1 MPGSFRI
8 GTIAG
13 IDISVHVSW
22 LIIAVLLTWSLAVGW
37 FPSLYPGWAV
47 ATYWVVSALATVLL
61 FASVLLHE
69 LAHSLVARRRGLPV
83 KNITLFIF
91 GGVSAIEQEPQ
102 RPGVEFQM
110 TVVGPLTSILIGV
123 LCYLLLLV
131 LGGGTSL
138 LAAILGYLAV
148 ANILLGIFNL
158 VPAFPLDGGRV
169 LRSIIWKLSG
179 SLRTATRVA
188 TVTGQVIAYLLIAT
202 GFWLLLGGDLLDGI
216 WLGLIGWFLLS
227 GAQTANTQVVL
238 ESLFKGVT
246 VGEVMNHSPNTVPAN
261 ISLQKLV
268 DEFLLPY
275 GWRSAFVVQVEQLA
289 GLITLS
295 DIRHIPHDEWAQ
307 TLVGMTMTPLEKL
320 HAVSPQQSLN
330 EVLPLMVNRDV
341 NQVPVV
347 TDGRLVGVVSR
358 EDIMRFVEIRR
369 GLGMEGASSSAV
381 RERRVS

>member
-83 KNITLFIF
+83 KTITLFIF

-148 ANILLGIFNL
+148 ANILLGVFNL

-179 SLRTATRVA
+179 SLRTATRAA

-202 GFWLLLGGDLLDGI
+202 GFWLLLGGDLLDGL

-227 GAQTANTQVVL
+227 GAQAANTQVVL
-238 ESLFKGVT
+238 ESMFKGVT
-246 VGEVMNHSPNTVPAN
+246 VGEVMNRSPNTVPAN

-268 DEFLLPY
+268 DEFLLPH

-295 DIRHIPHDEWAQ
+295 DIRHIPNDEWAQ

-369 GLGMEGASSSAV
+369 GLGLEKEAP
-381 RERRVS
+381 RLP

>member
-1 MPGSFRI
+1 
-8 GTIAG
+8 
-13 IDISVHVSW
+13 
-22 LIIAVLLTWSLAVGW
+22 
-37 FPSLYPGWAV
+37 
-47 ATYWVVSALATVLL
+47 
-61 FASVLLHE
+61 
-69 LAHSLVARRRGLPV
+69 
-83 KNITLFIF
+83 
-91 GGVSAIEQEPQ
+91 
-102 RPGVEFQM
+102 M

-123 LCYLLLLV
+123 LCYLFLLV

-148 ANILLGIFNL
+148 ANILLGVFNL

-179 SLRTATRVA
+179 SLRTATRAA
-188 TVTGQVIAYLLIAT
+188 TVIGQVIAYLLIAT

-238 ESLFKGVT
+238 ESMFKGVT
-246 VGEVMNHSPNTVPAN
+246 VGEVMNRSPNTVPAN

-268 DEFLLPY
+268 DEFLLPH
-275 GWRSAFVVQVEQLA
+275 GWRGAFVVQVEQLA

-307 TLVGMTMTPLEKL
+307 TLVGMTMTPLEQL
-320 HAVSPQQSLN
+320 HAVSPEQSLN

-369 GLGMEGASSSAV
+369 GLGLDKEAH
-381 RERRVS
+381 RRLP